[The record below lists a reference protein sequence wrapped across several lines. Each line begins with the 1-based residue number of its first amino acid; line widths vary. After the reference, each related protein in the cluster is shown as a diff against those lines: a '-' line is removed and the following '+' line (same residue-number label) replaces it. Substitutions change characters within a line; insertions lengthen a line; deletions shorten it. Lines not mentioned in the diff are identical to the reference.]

1 MNGEELHA
9 LSTEK
14 RNARSL
20 SLDSMS
26 AYEIVQLMNSEDM
39 TIAQAVSKALP
50 SIAEAAGLV
59 AGAIRRGGRLIY
71 VGAGTSG
78 RLALLDA
85 SECPPTF
92 GTDEGRVIAVIAGG
106 DAAVS
111 KAVEGAEDD
120 LEAGERRLRE
130 LSVTA
135 DDVVVGITASGRAPF
150 VIGALRCA
158 SESGAR
164 TVALSCNAAAKISAI
179 ADVAIEVP
187 TGPEVV
193 TGSTRLKAG
202 TAQKMVLNMLSTAG
216 MALAGKVY
224 RNYMIAVKPLNGKLV
239 DRACR
244 ILAETAD
251 VSRDEA
257 RRALDETGM
266 NTMAAFLM
274 LKKGISAGDALKRLS
289 ESGDSLRDALCD

>member
-9 LSTEK
+9 LGTEK
-14 RNARSL
+14 RNARSEN
-20 SLDSMS
+20 LDSMS

-39 TIAQAVSKALP
+39 TVAQAVSKALP

-92 GTDEGRVIAVIAGG
+92 GTDECRVVAVMAGG
-106 DAAVS
+106 EAAVS

-120 LEAGERRLRE
+120 SEAGERRLRE

-150 VIGALRCA
+150 VTGALRCA

-164 TVALSCNAAAKISAI
+164 TVALSCNASAKISAI

-224 RNYMIAVKPLNGKLV
+224 RNYMIAVKPLNRKLV

-289 ESGDSLRDALCD
+289 ESGDSLRDALGD

>member
-9 LSTEK
+9 LGTES
-14 RNARSL
+14 RNARSEN
-20 SLDSMS
+20 LDGMS
-26 AYEIVQLMNSEDM
+26 AYEIVELMNSEDM
-39 TIAQAVSKALP
+39 TVAQAVSKALP

-92 GTDEGRVIAVIAGG
+92 GTDEGRVVAVIAGG

-120 LEAGERRLRE
+120 SEAGERKLRE
-130 LSVTA
+130 LSVTS

-158 SESGAR
+158 GESGAR
-164 TVALSCNAAAKISAI
+164 TVALSCNSAAKISAV
-179 ADVAIEVP
+179 ADVAIEIP

-224 RNYMIAVKPLNGKLV
+224 RNYMIAVKPLNSKLV

-257 RRALDETGM
+257 RMALDETGM

-274 LKKGISAGDALKRLS
+274 LKKGIPSGDAAKRLR
-289 ESGDSLRDALCD
+289 EAGDSLRDALGE